1 MNVLITGN
9 LGYVGPV
16 LAKALRTLPNIRLLG
31 LDNAYFASCITDP
44 GEAVER
50 LFDLQYYRDIRDVC
64 IEDFQGVD
72 AVVHLAAISNDPMGN
87 YYTLPTC
94 EINYGATV
102 KTAMLAKAAGV
113 AKFIFASS
121 CSVYGFSESGVCD
134 ESSPVNP
141 LTEYARTKVLSE
153 RFLESLANEDFQVT
167 CFRFATACGASP
179 RLRLDLVLNDFVASA
194 ITTGKIEILSD
205 GTPWRPL
212 IDVKN
217 MALAIKWALTVP
229 CSVPY
234 QLLNAGSDS
243 WNFQIKELAAVVAE
257 GISGTKVCINPEG
270 QPDKR
275 SYKVNFDAFVEKT
288 GIDIPYRDIRCT
300 IDELAESLRKMGFA
314 DSNFRKSQYMRL
326 NVLKKNEDD
335 ELLDSSL
342 RWRPMK

>member
-44 GEAVER
+44 DGAVER
-50 LFDLQYYRDIRDVC
+50 LFDLQYYRDIRDIC
-64 IEDFQGVD
+64 IDDFQGVD

-153 RFLESLANEDFQVT
+153 RFLESLANEHFQVT

-217 MALAIKWALTVP
+217 MASAIKWALTVP
-229 CSVPY
+229 HSVPY

-243 WNFQIKELAAVVAE
+243 WNFQIKELAATVAE
-257 GISGTKVCINPEG
+257 GILGTKVCINPEG

-288 GIDIPYRDIRCT
+288 GIDIPQTEIRRT
-300 IDELAESLRKMGFA
+300 IDELAESLRKRGFA
-314 DSNFRKSQYMRL
+314 DSDFRKSQYMRL